1 MLRLFKLLFWSLAFV
16 LLLIVVD
23 QVMLRTPPV
32 HPAHAALRE
41 FYHDFRGRLL
51 RVIEVVPS
59 QGPESIEAV
68 IEDER
73 DAVRESSRP
82 SETKAD
88 LSSQAPPAE
97 SGSRYVYVDRQGVLQ
112 FADSLEDIPE
122 AERESAQ
129 PLGE

>member
-16 LLLIVVD
+16 LLLIVAD

-41 FYHDFRGRLL
+41 FYRDFRGRLL

-59 QGPESIEAV
+59 QSPESIEAV
-68 IEDER
+68 IEGER
-73 DAVRESSRP
+73 DTAQASSPDAETGAAPSSRQQP
-82 SETKAD
+82 AD
-88 LSSQAPPAE
+88 HA
-97 SGSRYVYVDRQGVLQ
+97 SRYIYVDRQGVLQ
-112 FADSLEDIPE
+112 FADSLEDIPK